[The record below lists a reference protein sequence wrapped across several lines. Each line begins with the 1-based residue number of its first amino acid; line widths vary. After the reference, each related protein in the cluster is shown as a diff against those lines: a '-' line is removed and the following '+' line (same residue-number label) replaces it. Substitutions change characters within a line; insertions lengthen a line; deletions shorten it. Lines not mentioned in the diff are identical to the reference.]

1 MRAWRC
7 LLPLPHACHDAW
19 DGHLARGADDRLWL
33 YRLSFGRPAEQADPR
48 FGGGPGQRGDPTARH
63 RYGDADP
70 GAAGGTAGLTPHYT
84 HFHADHV
91 SGLDDVKAFNAVL
104 GGPMPCFGNASTER
118 SLRERYRFAFEPVP
132 FVGAI
137 PQLRYQVTDEPF
149 RLFGLDLVPAPIQHG
164 QDRGLWLARGRHR
177 LSDRYQRYSG
187 QLETPAAGART
198 HGRRRTALSSAPDP
212 LLDSEAARGIAELR
226 PRRALLTHV
235 NHDLDQATVEAEL
248 PDGVRLAYD
257 GLVVEL

>member
-1 MRAWRC
+1 MRVTMLGTGTSHGVPMIGC
-7 LLPLPHACHDAW
+7 ACAVCRSD
-19 DGHLARGADDRLWL
+19 
-33 YRLSFGRPAEQADPR
+33 DPR
-48 FGGGPGQRGDPTARH
+48 NKRTRASAAVQANGVTLLLDTATEMRIQVL
-63 RYGDADP
+63 REGIDRVDAV
-70 GAAGGTAGLTPHYT
+70 LYT

-118 SLRERYRFAFEPVP
+118 SLRERYHFAFEPVP

-137 PQLRYQVTDEPF
+137 PQLRYQVVDEPF
-149 RLFGLDLVPAPIQHG
+149 RLFGLDLVPVPIQHG
-164 QDRGLWLARGRHR
+164 GIVACGWRVGDVAYLTDTNGI
-177 LSDRYQRYSG
+177 
-187 QLETPAAGART
+187 PA
-198 HGRRRTALSSAPDP
+198 SSKP
-212 LLDSEAARGIAELR
+212 LLQGLELMIVDALRYRPHPTHFSVGEALEAIAELR